1 MPKGTRQVSGRTG
14 TYAHHS
20 KASAFMLHTSV
31 GGREGRG
38 NEREKEGKREEGREG
53 ERREGREG
61 RKMEGREE
69 GRKERRENSAIGF
82 QTTRASLPE
91 EIWDEQPRGK
101 GGIPA
106 RTCRM
111 GE

>member
-1 MPKGTRQVSGRTG
+1 MSITPKPVLLCTTLVLEGER
-14 TYAHHS
+14 
-20 KASAFMLHTSV
+20 
-31 GGREGRG
+31 GRG
-38 NEREKEGKREEGREG
+38 NEREKEGKRE
-53 ERREGREG
+53 EGREG

-106 RTCRM
+106 RTCGM